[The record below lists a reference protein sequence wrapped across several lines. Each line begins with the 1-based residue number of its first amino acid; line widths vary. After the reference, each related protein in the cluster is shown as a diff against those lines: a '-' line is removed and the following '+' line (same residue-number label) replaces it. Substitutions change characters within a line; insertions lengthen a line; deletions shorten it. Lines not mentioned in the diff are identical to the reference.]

1 MMPEK
6 PQARGIP
13 IPRGRTIPD
22 ETEGAFLN
30 TESLPTGPEMT
41 DEMPPPSPEEEKQVD
56 MLLGTLKDFIWD
68 DGYNA
73 IVQQMTDR
81 QDQIPAVV
89 GELAGRMVNKEVMAA
104 DSAEVEVSRDIL
116 YGVGAEVVNELFEVA
131 AEEGLYKAKG
141 EKQQQNDQ
149 GEALIYAV
157 QKYGEMGDPNMNP
170 QALMQLASSAI
181 QGNYPQ
187 EQMVSKMGVRVAP
200 DMEAV

>member
-1 MMPEK
+1 
-6 PQARGIP
+6 
-13 IPRGRTIPD
+13 
-22 ETEGAFLN
+22 
-30 TESLPTGPEMT
+30 
-41 DEMPPPSPEEEKQVD
+41 

-73 IVQQMTDR
+73 IVQQMRDR

-141 EKQQQNDQ
+141 GKQQQDDQ

-181 QGNYPQ
+181 KGNYPQ
-187 EQMVSKMGVRVAP
+187 EQMASKMGVQVAP